1 MTINFKIT
9 AAKVCKLF
17 KNTSL
22 LSYSVM
28 PHSYVGQAVLEM
40 KMVLTTKQKGG

>member
-1 MTINFKIT
+1 MTINFKVT
-9 AAKVCKLF
+9 AGKTFKLF

-28 PHSYVGQAVLEM
+28 PHSNVGQAVLEM
-40 KMVLTTKQKGG
+40 KMVLKTKQNGG